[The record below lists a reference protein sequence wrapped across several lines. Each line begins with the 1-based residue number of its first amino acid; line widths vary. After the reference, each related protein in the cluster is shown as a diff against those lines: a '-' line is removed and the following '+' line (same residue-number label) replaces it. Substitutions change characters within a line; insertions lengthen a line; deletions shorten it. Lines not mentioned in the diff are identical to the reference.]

1 MLFSKQSY
9 LPPISIYDKFLEN
22 DLMTEDQNNDNSFI
36 LSLQSFYEKW
46 SNPSQLRESRIPH
59 IVIGF
64 ILLVFSFLIFQQM
77 NAVSPR
83 IANILL
89 FGIIFVGTF
98 LLVALY
104 HERQIT
110 IIFVSCGI
118 SLLLASFLFDSFRWS
133 SVVLPAGEPYH
144 GMMEWE
150 VLAVVFGMSIL
161 VEATSETGLFDWLI
175 IRMLKIS
182 KGSVF
187 PLFVMTFL
195 LTFALSTV
203 LANVTA
209 MILIS
214 SMILTVSNGLDYDP
228 TPFLLG
234 AVLATSLAGMAT
246 LISSLPSILVGSRG
260 DIEFVEFLV
269 VSIPFLI
276 FAIPLTILYLRRVFP
291 PEQIPLGKSSQDSL
305 DTQMILSLDEWGV
318 VEDRQR
324 FYLAA
329 LSLIL
334 TIIGF
339 ILADSVFGIPIG
351 VVAII
356 GGILAIVLTQSDEH
370 RLLHE
375 LNWDTLLF
383 FAGLFILVGTLEATG
398 ILEDLAHSL
407 TDISRGDIVFAGGL
421 ILIISSFVSGILDN
435 IPVTAAFIPI
445 VESFPAT
452 DSNPQYLWFM
462 LLFGGAFGGGLTPFG
477 SAASILAISIL
488 SKEGRPLNFVYFMKK
503 LVPISLLLLAFS
515 GVYLTILGF
524 VFHRI

>member
-1 MLFSKQSY
+1 
-9 LPPISIYDKFLEN
+9 
-22 DLMTEDQNNDNSFI
+22 MTEDKTNENSIF
-36 LSLQSFYEKW
+36 LSLQSLYAKW
-46 SNPSQLRESRIPH
+46 FDENQLKSSKALQ
-59 IVIGF
+59 IVLSTILF
-64 ILLVFSFLIFQQM
+64 IILFLIFQQIYKS
-77 NAVSPR
+77 SPR
-83 IANILL
+83 IASILL
-89 FGIIFVGTF
+89 FGVIFVGTF

-118 SLLLASFLFDSFRWS
+118 SLLLASFLFDTFKWS
-133 SVVLPAGEPYH
+133 LVILPAGEPFH
-144 GMMEWE
+144 GYMEWE

-161 VEATSETGLFDWLI
+161 VEATSETGLFDWII

-182 KGSVF
+182 QGRVF
-187 PLFVMTFL
+187 PLFLMTFL

-246 LISSLPSILVGSRG
+246 MISSLPSILVGSRG
-260 DIEFVEFLV
+260 GIEFVEFLI

-276 FAIPLTILYLRRVFP
+276 IAIPLTIIYLRKVFP
-291 PEQIPLGKSSQDSL
+291 PENIPLGKGLHDSL

-318 VEDRQR
+318 VEDIQK

-356 GGILAIVLTQSDEH
+356 GGILAIVLTRSDEH

-398 ILEDLAHSL
+398 ILEDIAHTL
-407 TDISRGDIVFAGGL
+407 TNVSGGDIIVAGWL
-421 ILIISSFVSGILDN
+421 ILVISSFVSGILDN

-445 VESFPAT
+445 VENFPAT
-452 DSNPQYLWFM
+452 ESNPQYLWFM

-503 LVPISLLLLAFS
+503 LVPISLILLVLS

-524 VFHRI
+524 NPWIAII

>member
-1 MLFSKQSY
+1 
-9 LPPISIYDKFLEN
+9 
-22 DLMTEDQNNDNSFI
+22 MTEEKNGKNQLLKSI
-36 LSLQSFYEKW
+36 QSFYTKW
-46 SNPSQLRESRIPH
+46 FNLTQMKASRIPQ
-59 IVIGF
+59 IAIGI
-64 ILLVFSFLIFQQM
+64 ILSMVAFLILQQI
-77 NAVSPR
+77 NGYSPR
-83 IANILL
+83 LANILL
-89 FGIIFVGTF
+89 FGVIFVGTF

-118 SLLLASFLFDSFRWS
+118 SLLLASFLFDTFRWS
-133 SVVLPAGEPYH
+133 LVVLPSGDPFH
-144 GMMEWE
+144 GYMEWE

-161 VEATSETGLFDWLI
+161 VEATSETGLFDWII

-182 KGSVF
+182 KGRVF

-234 AVLATSLAGMAT
+234 AVLATSLAGMTT

-260 DIEFVEFLV
+260 GIEFVEFLV

-276 FAIPLTILYLRRVFP
+276 FSIPLTILYLKRVFP
-291 PEQIPLGKSSQDSL
+291 PEKIPLGEGSQESL
-305 DTQMILSLDEWGV
+305 DTQMIMSLDEWGV
-318 VEDRQR
+318 VEDRQK

-339 ILADSVFGIPIG
+339 ILADSVFSIPIG

-398 ILEDLAHSL
+398 ILEDIAHSL
-407 TDISRGDIVFAGGL
+407 TSISGGDIIIGGGL
-421 ILIISSFVSGILDN
+421 ILIISSFASGILDN
-435 IPVTAAFIPI
+435 IPVTAALIPI
-445 VESFPAT
+445 VESFPT
-452 DSNPQYLWFM
+452 TESNPQYLWFM

-488 SKEGRPLNFVYFMKK
+488 SKEGRPLNFIYFMKK
-503 LVPISLLLLAFS
+503 LVPISLLLLLFS

-524 VFHRI
+524 VFHII

>member
-1 MLFSKQSY
+1 
-9 LPPISIYDKFLEN
+9 
-22 DLMTEDQNNDNSFI
+22 MTEEKNGENSLL
-36 LSLQSFYEKW
+36 LSIQSFYAKW
-46 SNPSQLRESRIPH
+46 FNLTQLRASGIPK
-59 IVIGF
+59 IAIG
-64 ILLVFSFLIFQQM
+64 ILILVLSYLIFQQLY
-77 NAVSPR
+77 AYSPR
-83 IANILL
+83 LANVLL
-89 FGIIFVGTF
+89 FGVIFVGTF

-118 SLLLASFLFDSFRWS
+118 SLLLASFLFESFTWS
-133 SVVLPAGEPYH
+133 LVILPSGYPLH
-144 GMMEWE
+144 GYMEWE

-161 VEATSETGLFDWLI
+161 VEATSETGLFDWII

-182 KGSVF
+182 KGRVF

-195 LTFALSTV
+195 LTFVLSTV

-260 DIEFVEFLV
+260 GIEFLEFLV
-269 VSIPFLI
+269 VSVPFLL
-276 FAIPLTILYLRRVFP
+276 FSIPLSILYLKGVFP
-291 PEQIPLGKSSQDSL
+291 PENIPLGENSQNSL
-305 DTQMILSLDEWGV
+305 DTQMILALDEWGV
-318 VEDRQR
+318 VEDRQK

-339 ILADSVFGIPIG
+339 ILADSVLGIPIG

-356 GGILAIVLTQSDEH
+356 GGVLAIVLTQSDEH
-370 RLLHE
+370 RLLRE

-398 ILEDLAHSL
+398 ILEDIAHSL
-407 TDISRGDIVFAGGL
+407 TDISGGDIIIGGGL

-435 IPVTAAFIPI
+435 IPVTAALIPI
-445 VESFPAT
+445 VESFPT
-452 DSNPQYLWFM
+452 SESNPQYLWFM

-488 SKEGRPLNFVYFMKK
+488 SKEGRPLNFIYFMKK
-503 LVPISLLLLAFS
+503 LVPISLLLLLFS
-515 GVYLTILGF
+515 GIYLTILGF
-524 VFHRI
+524 VLHII

>member
-1 MLFSKQSY
+1 
-9 LPPISIYDKFLEN
+9 
-22 DLMTEDQNNDNSFI
+22 MTEDKTSENSFI
-36 LSLQSFYEKW
+36 LSLQSFYMKW
-46 SNPSQLRESRIPH
+46 FNYSLLKASRVPQ
-59 IVIGF
+59 IVLGV
-64 ILLVFSFLIFQQM
+64 ILLIISYLIFQQIYGS
-77 NAVSPR
+77 SPR
-83 IANILL
+83 VANILL
-89 FGIIFVGTF
+89 FGVIFVGTF

-104 HERQIT
+104 HEKQIT

-118 SLLLASFLFDSFRWS
+118 SLLLASFLFDSFKWS
-133 SVVLPAGEPYH
+133 LVILPAGDLFH
-144 GMMEWE
+144 GYMEWE

-161 VEATSETGLFDWLI
+161 VEATSETGLFDWII

-182 KGSVF
+182 KGRVF

-260 DIEFVEFLV
+260 GIEFLAFLV

-276 FAIPLTILYLRRVFP
+276 GAIPLTIIYLRRVFP
-291 PEQIPLGKSSQDSL
+291 PEKIPLGKGSQDSL

-318 VEDRQR
+318 VEDPKK

-398 ILEDLAHSL
+398 ILEDIAHAL
-407 TDISRGDIVFAGGL
+407 TEISNGDIVVGGWL
-421 ILIISSFVSGILDN
+421 ILLISSFVSGILDN
-435 IPVTAAFIPI
+435 IPVTAAFISI

-452 DSNPQYLWFM
+452 ESNPQYLWFM

-503 LVPISLLLLAFS
+503 LVPISLLLLIFS
-515 GVYLTILGF
+515 GVYLTVLGF
-524 VFHRI
+524 VFHTI

>member
-1 MLFSKQSY
+1 
-9 LPPISIYDKFLEN
+9 
-22 DLMTEDQNNDNSFI
+22 MTEEKRNRNSLM
-36 LSLQSFYEKW
+36 LSIQSFYEKW
-46 SNPSQLRESRIPH
+46 FNLNQLRASWIPQ
-59 IVIGF
+59 IAIGL
-64 ILLVFSFLIFQQM
+64 IGLIISYLIFQQLYGF
-77 NAVSPR
+77 SPR

-89 FGIIFVGTF
+89 FGVIFVGTF

-118 SLLLASFLFDSFRWS
+118 SLLLASFLFDSFKWS
-133 SVVLPAGEPYH
+133 LVVLPSGDPFH
-144 GMMEWE
+144 GYMEWE

-161 VEATSETGLFDWLI
+161 VEATSETGLFDWII

-182 KGSVF
+182 KGRVF

-260 DIEFVEFLV
+260 SIEFLEFLV

-276 FAIPLTILYLRRVFP
+276 FAIPLTIIYLKRVFP
-291 PEQIPLGKSSQDSL
+291 PENIPLGKGTQDSL

-318 VEDRQR
+318 VEDTQR

-329 LSLIL
+329 LSLVL

-356 GGILAIVLTQSDEH
+356 GGILSIVLTRSDEH
-370 RLLHE
+370 RLLRE

-398 ILEDLAHSL
+398 ILEDIAHSL
-407 TDISRGDIVFAGGL
+407 TDISGGDIIIAGGL
-421 ILIISSFVSGILDN
+421 ILLISSFVSGILDN
-435 IPVTAAFIPI
+435 IPVTAALIPI

-452 DSNPQYLWFM
+452 GANPHYLWFI

-488 SKEGRPLNFVYFMKK
+488 SKEGRPLNFIYFMKK
-503 LVPISLLLLAFS
+503 LVPISLLLLLFS
-515 GVYLTILGF
+515 GVYLTFLGF
-524 VFHRI
+524 VLHII